1 MNTPLFLLVGTML
14 LSLFLNQPS
23 INSNIMSYNKE
34 QITAIKEAYLKL
46 QRLNQH
52 CKKHQLQVSNIFSKQ
67 ELKELKEGKL
77 FLQQIL
83 QNPEVKAA
91 VLADLPL
98 TLKAFVEKITIWIRD
113 FKVELETIED
123 QETLLSVKTII
134 GYLKPS
140 IISGKLPISQQ
151 IWQPIGSALD
161 GLEEKATPKALAAA
175 IIQGLDAFSVDLKT
189 EYKTNK
195 KEFYCKIKQQDFDAL
210 IIQPNDFVL
219 WLNEETA
226 KEAKEAAK
234 EAKEATL
241 RATEKAAES
250 LKDFG
255 KELKESQKDEI
266 AKLEALATYGDT
278 SDIEL
283 SILDIRSLKQNQ
295 EIISMPFY
303 GLNYWKNLQSKV
315 FFAIEQEKNMITL
328 GQAKNIAK
336 KILETSLP
344 PSEIEALYEAY
355 LKKEGYV
362 GLMYPSGFAA
372 WFNDSRSRLDSSA
385 FKKELDTWI
394 DKMRG
399 CIGKKKD
406 RLRENKRLFMIRPK
420 AFIEELKPLFSQLLD
435 PIGSNPGELIYE
447 AIAHELATIEHLP
460 KVSIDQIDELWQK
473 GLSRCSIDEFAKDA
487 YTRTILNHVEY
498 QEQALDA
505 AANLLQALPID
516 TNIVDALYHARY
528 ITKSLPKPE
537 TNGKKLLSIFKLQA
551 TNGRAQSLEI
561 HLENGLRLL
570 PQELKNV
577 GAYMPVPTQ
586 DVELANVKSD
596 SYLVELENVTIGK
609 TRQET
614 EANETLVIYTPI
626 TYKLNVRDTSQQTV
640 IQEQMKSALNM
651 LDLNVGDL
659 VTGGEL
665 SKKLGKD
672 SALGGKLLNTNIS
685 ICGDDYGNIE
695 KIEAEFTLM
704 GITFVVGH
712 GRKGFIA
719 QFKSPFAP
727 TPEKRQFTYGDSQ
740 FTLYLSCTYK
750 GALRF
755 LTTKQYEVETIN
767 GQLGMA
773 KGTYST
779 DKMELKEFHGS
790 PFFSKIRVEN
800 IDK

>member
-1 MNTPLFLLVGTML
+1 MP
-14 LSLFLNQPS
+14 
-23 INSNIMSYNKE
+23 YNKE
-34 QITAIKEAYLKL
+34 QITAIQEAYLKL
-46 QRLNQH
+46 QRLNEH
-52 CKKHQLQVSNIFSKQ
+52 CKKHQLQVSDIFSKQ

-83 QNPEVKAA
+83 QNPEIKAA

-123 QETLLSVKTII
+123 QETFLSVKTII
-134 GYLKPS
+134 GHLKPS

-161 GLEEKATPKALAAA
+161 GLEEKATPKAFAAA
-175 IIQGLDAFSVDLKT
+175 IIQGLDVFSVDLKA

-219 WLNEETA
+219 WLNQ
-226 KEAKEAAK
+226 EAKESA
-234 EAKEATL
+234 L
-241 RATEKAAES
+241 RVVEKTEES
-250 LKDFG
+250 LKDFS
-255 KELKESQKDEI
+255 KKLEKRQEEEI
-266 AKLEALATYGDT
+266 SKLEAVATYGDT

-283 SILDIRSLKQNQ
+283 SVLDIHSLKQNQ
-295 EIISMPFY
+295 KTVTLPLY
-303 GLNYWKNLQSKV
+303 GLSYWKNLQSKV

-328 GQAKNIAK
+328 GQAKKITK
-336 KILETSLP
+336 KVLRTSLTTAD
-344 PSEIEALYEAY
+344 IEKLYQIHSAA
-355 LKKEGYV
+355 GGS
-362 GLMYPSGFAA
+362 GLLYYPSGFAA

-704 GITFVVGH
+704 GMTFVVGH

-755 LTTKQYEVETIN
+755 LTTKQYEIETIN